1 MMSEMLRRRFALHG
15 DTGGKWPSMPD
26 LVLIDGGKGHLHAAS
41 AALREVQAAD
51 VPIISLAKE
60 NEDVFQSGLP
70 AAVAISKSSH
80 ELHLLQRIRDEAHRF
95 AVTYHRNIRAQKS
108 RESALDSISGIG
120 SARKKALV
128 KRFGSVR
135 NLKDASLEDLAS
147 VKGITP
153 ELAKRIID
161 LLS

>member
-1 MMSEMLRRRFALHG
+1 MMSEMLRRRFAVHSE
-15 DTGGKWPSMPD
+15 TGGKWPLMPD
-26 LVLIDGGKGHLHAAS
+26 LVLIDGGKGHLHAAG

-60 NEDVFQSGLP
+60 NEDVFQPGSSG
-70 AAVAISKSSH
+70 AVAISKSSH

-95 AVTYHRNIRAQKS
+95 AVTYHRNIRAKKS
-108 RESALDSISGIG
+108 KESALDSLPGIG
-120 SARKKALV
+120 PSRKKALV
-128 KRFGSVR
+128 KRFGSVL
-135 NLKDASLEDLAS
+135 NLKDASIEELAS

-153 ELAKRIID
+153 EMAKRILD